1 MLAKLLMPH
10 ADRVY
15 TIFRILLGLLFAFHG
30 VQKVLGLLTIE
41 QTELFTQ
48 MWFGGVIELLTGL
61 AIAFGLQTRWAAFL
75 ASGTMAVAYIQFHWN
90 FAMDENFFPIV
101 NGGELAVVY
110 CFAFLYIACKGGG
123 RSGGGG

>member
-30 VQKVLGLLTIE
+30 VQKVLGLLTIK
-41 QTELFTQ
+41 QTELFSQ